1 MENTKT
7 IIVKTRNFNYNL
19 FLIKVK
25 GIISSL
31 MFMLFVPVMFS
42 GIGLYFAPSGREARL
57 TNWTFLGFSK
67 EQLEVMH
74 DIPGLI
80 FAALTIIHILLN
92 FKIYVNE
99 IKCLVSIKR

>member
-7 IIVKTRNFNYNL
+7 LIVNKRNVNYHL

-42 GIGLYFAPSGREARL
+42 GVGLHFAPSGRVFRL
-57 TNWTFLGFSK
+57 NIWTFLGF
-67 EQLEVMH
+67 
-74 DIPGLI
+74 
-80 FAALTIIHILLN
+80 
-92 FKIYVNE
+92 FKRI
-99 IKCLVSIKR
+99 S

>member
-1 MENTKT
+1 MESAKQVV
-7 IIVKTRNFNYNL
+7 VKRRNFNYNL

-25 GIISSL
+25 GVISSL
-31 MFMLFVPVMFS
+31 MFILFVPVMFS

-57 TNWTFLGFSK
+57 YNWTFLGFSK

-74 DIPGLI
+74 DIPGLV
-80 FAALTIIHILLN
+80 FAALTIIHLILN

-99 IKCLVSIKR
+99 IKCLLSIKK